1 MQEKTNGGEHT
12 MKTNQKGFTLVELM
26 IVVAIIGILAAIAI
40 PQFAAYRIRGFNT
53 AALSDVKNLST
64 AEAAFST
71 DWQRF
76 GVSGSIAA
84 ALAGGGPGALITGG
98 DAVTDDGIM
107 ANDAAGVNRSVPLG
121 VSNGVS
127 LVASTDATWTSYVA
141 LGKHIQGDTYYA
153 VDSDAAVTYQE
164 VLAANVGVALAAGD
178 EPASVAS
185 QDDMLNAVNGPG
197 GTAYIAK

>member
-53 AALSDVKNLST
+53 AALSDIKNLST

-76 GVSGSIAA
+76 GVTDQIANA
-84 ALAGGGPGALITGG
+84 NAGGGAGALITGG
-98 DAVTDDGIM
+98 DANTDDGIM
-107 ANDAAGVNRSVPLG
+107 ANDAGGNPRSVPLG

-197 GTAYIAK
+197 GTPYIAK